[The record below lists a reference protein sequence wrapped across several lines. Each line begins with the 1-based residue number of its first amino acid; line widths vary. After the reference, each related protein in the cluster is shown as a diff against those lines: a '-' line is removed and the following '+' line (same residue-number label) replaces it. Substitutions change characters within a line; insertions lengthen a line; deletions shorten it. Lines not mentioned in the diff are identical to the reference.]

1 MNGRL
6 NGQRERG
13 SLSQQPENQEDS
25 WGIER
30 EAMAKRK
37 PNWGAT
43 PWKITFRGRRAA
55 LPDHVDF
62 AVVGGGFAGLSA
74 AAWLAKLAPKKTVL
88 LLEAERVGNGAS
100 GRTGGMALAQT
111 AAGDLPGLGDVLRG
125 YRNILRVLRV
135 DAELEL
141 PGVWEVARHEKSM
154 EGKKVHPLKNSPID
168 WEDSG
173 RVRAVSIFPGG
184 TVDPGKVVAGL
195 ARAATRAGAQ
205 VVEEAT
211 VVRMEFSDPVRL
223 HIERKFARR
232 AERKIVTANKVLLA
246 TNAASR
252 ELAGK
257 IYSRKESSEP
267 RLTFAV
273 ATAPLTKKQL
283 MALGMDSGR
292 PFYSVDFPYL
302 WGRMLKNRGMIFGS
316 GLVPAFGKFLREDAA
331 RAKSA
336 EAGVIK
342 LWGGLERFDVR
353 RGEAAARL
361 RSLEKRVRLLHPEL
375 KKVRI
380 THSWG
385 GPILTT
391 KDFMPTF
398 RAHPE
403 SKNVV
408 VLGGFSGHGVALS
421 VYLGSWAAEH
431 FLGKR
436 RLPRWHKS

>member
-1 MNGRL
+1 MENT
-6 NGQRERG
+6 N
-13 SLSQQPENQEDS
+13 QQGS
-25 WGIER
+25 WGHR
-30 EAMAKRK
+30 TGAMAKK
-37 PNWGAT
+37 KANWGET
-43 PWKITFRGRRAA
+43 PWKIAFRGRRAAA

-125 YRNILRVLRV
+125 YRKILRDLRV
-135 DAELEL
+135 DAELDL

-173 RVRAVSIFPGG
+173 RVRAVSTSSGG
-184 TVDPGKVVAGL
+184 TINPGKVVSGL
-195 ARAATRAGAQ
+195 ARAVSRAGAQ
-205 VVEEAT
+205 IVEQAE
-211 VVRMEFSDPVRL
+211 VVRMEFSDPERL
-223 HIERKFARR
+223 HVERKLKRGVEKTIITAK
-232 AERKIVTANKVLLA
+232 KILLA

-257 IYSRKESSEP
+257 IYASKASSEP

-273 ATAPLTKKQL
+273 ATAPLTKKQIA
-283 MALGMDSGR
+283 ALGMDSGR

-316 GLVPAFGKFLREDAA
+316 GLVPAFGRFSREDAI
-331 RAKSA
+331 RRKSA
-336 EAGVIK
+336 EAGVMK

-353 RGEAAARL
+353 HGEPAARL
-361 RSLEKRVRLLHPEL
+361 RSLEKRVRLLHPAM
-375 KKVRI
+375 KNIRI
-380 THSWG
+380 THRWG

-403 SKNVV
+403 SQNVV

-421 VYLGSWAAEH
+421 VYLGKWAAES
-431 FLGKR
+431 LNGKR
-436 RLPRWHKS
+436 SLPTWNRR

>member
-1 MNGRL
+1 L
-6 NGQRERG
+6 
-13 SLSQQPENQEDS
+13 PEN
-25 WGIER
+25 
-30 EAMAKRK
+30 
-37 PNWGAT
+37 
-43 PWKITFRGRRAA
+43 
-55 LPDHVDF
+55 VDF
-62 AVVGGGFAGLSA
+62 AVVGGGFTGLSA
-74 AAWLAKLAPKKTVL
+74 GAWLARLAPKKTVL
-88 LLEAERVGNGAS
+88 LLEAECVGNGAS

-125 YRNILRVLRV
+125 YRKILRDLRV

-141 PGVWEVARHEKSM
+141 PGVWEVGRHEKSM
-154 EGKKVHPLKNSPID
+154 EGKKVRPLKNSPID

-173 RVRAVSIFPGG
+173 RVRAVNTFPGG
-184 TVDPGKVVAGL
+184 MVNPGKVVSGL
-195 ARAATRAGAQ
+195 AQAANRSGAQ
-205 VVEEAT
+205 IVEEAE

-223 HIERKFARR
+223 HIERKLARGIEKR
-232 AERKIVTANKVLLA
+232 VVTAKNVLLA

-252 ELAGK
+252 ELAGS
-257 IYSRKESSEP
+257 IYSRKELSEP
-267 RLTFAV
+267 RLTFAI
-273 ATAPLTKKQL
+273 ATAPLTKKQIT
-283 MALGMDSGR
+283 ALGMESGR

-302 WGRMLKNRGMIFGS
+302 WGRMLKGRGMIFGS
-316 GLVPAFGKFLREDAA
+316 GLVPAFGKFLHEDAA

-353 RGEAAARL
+353 RGEPAARL

-380 THSWG
+380 THRWG

-421 VYLGSWAAEH
+421 VYLGRWAAEH

>member
-1 MNGRL
+1 V
-6 NGQRERG
+6 
-13 SLSQQPENQEDS
+13 
-25 WGIER
+25 
-30 EAMAKRK
+30 AKRK
-37 PNWGAT
+37 ANWGET
-43 PWKITFRGRRAA
+43 PWKITFRGRWTA

-62 AVVGGGFAGLSA
+62 AVVGGGFTGLSA

-100 GRTGGMALAQT
+100 ERTGGIALAQT

-125 YRNILRVLRV
+125 YREILRDLRV
-135 DAELEL
+135 DAELQL
-141 PGVWEVARHEKSM
+141 PGVWEVARHKKSM
-154 EGKKVHPLKNSPID
+154 DGKQVRPLKNSPID

-173 RVRAVSIFPGG
+173 RVRAVSAFPGG
-184 TVDPGKVVAGL
+184 TVNPGNVVSGL

-205 VVEEAT
+205 VVEGAG

-223 HIERKFARR
+223 HVERKLARR
-232 AERKIVTANKVLLA
+232 VERKIVTANKVLLA

-257 IYSRKESSEP
+257 IYSRKELSEP

-273 ATAPLTKKQL
+273 ATAPLTKKQIT
-283 MALGMDSGR
+283 ALGMDSGR

-316 GLVPAFGKFLREDAA
+316 GLVPAFGKFLREDAV
-331 RAKSA
+331 RAKSV
-336 EAGVIK
+336 EASVEK
-342 LWGGLERFDVR
+342 LWGGLERFNVR
-353 RGEAAARL
+353 HGEPAARL
-361 RSLEKRVRLLHPEL
+361 RSLEKRVRLLHPAM
-375 KKVRI
+375 KNARI
-380 THSWG
+380 THRWG

-403 SKNVV
+403 SKNAV

-421 VYLGSWAAEH
+421 VYLGKWAAQS
-431 FLGKR
+431 LNGR
-436 RLPRWHKS
+436 RSLPTWNRR

>member
-1 MNGRL
+1 
-6 NGQRERG
+6 
-13 SLSQQPENQEDS
+13 
-25 WGIER
+25 
-30 EAMAKRK
+30 MAKKR
-37 PNWGAT
+37 PNWGET
-43 PWKITFRGRRAA
+43 PWRITFQSRGTT
-55 LPDHVDF
+55 LPEHVDF

-74 AAWLAKLAPKKTVL
+74 AAWLARLAPKKTVV

-100 GRTGGMALAQT
+100 GRTGGMALAET

-125 YRNILRVLRV
+125 YRKILRDLRV

-173 RVRAVSIFPGG
+173 RVRAVSTFPGG
-184 TVDPGKVVAGL
+184 TVNPGKVVSGL
-195 ARAATRAGAQ
+195 ARAAGRAGAQ
-205 VVEEAT
+205 IVEEAE

-223 HIERKFARR
+223 HVTRKLARR
-232 AERKIVTANKVLLA
+232 VDRKIVTANKVLLA

-257 IYSRKESSEP
+257 IYPRKESSEP

-273 ATAPLTKKQL
+273 STAPLTRKQVT
-283 MALGMDSGR
+283 ALGMDSGR

-316 GLVPAFGKFLREDAA
+316 GLVPAFGKLLREDAV

-353 RGEAAARL
+353 HGEPAVRL
-361 RSLEKRVRLLHPEL
+361 RSLEKRVRLLHPAM

-380 THSWG
+380 THRWG

-398 RAHPE
+398 AAHPE
-403 SKNVV
+403 SQNVV

-421 VYLGSWAAEH
+421 VYLGRWAAEYL
-431 FLGKR
+431 LGKR

>member
-1 MNGRL
+1 
-6 NGQRERG
+6 
-13 SLSQQPENQEDS
+13 
-25 WGIER
+25 
-30 EAMAKRK
+30 
-37 PNWGAT
+37 
-43 PWKITFRGRRAA
+43 
-55 LPDHVDF
+55 VDF
-62 AVVGGGFAGLSA
+62 AVVGGGFTGLSA
-74 AAWLAKLAPKKTVL
+74 GAWLARLAPKKTVL
-88 LLEAERVGNGAS
+88 LLEAECVGNGAS

-125 YRNILRVLRV
+125 YRKILRDLRV

-141 PGVWEVARHEKSM
+141 PGVWEVGRHEKSM
-154 EGKKVHPLKNSPID
+154 EGKKVRPLTNSPID

-173 RVRAVSIFPGG
+173 RVRAVNTFPGG
-184 TVDPGKVVAGL
+184 TVNPGKVVSGL
-195 ARAATRAGAQ
+195 AQAANRSGAQ
-205 VVEEAT
+205 IVEEAE

-223 HIERKFARR
+223 RIERKLARGIEKR
-232 AERKIVTANKVLLA
+232 VVTAKKVLLA

-252 ELAGK
+252 ELAGS
-257 IYSRKESSEP
+257 IYSRKELSEP
-267 RLTFAV
+267 RLTFAI
-273 ATAPLTKKQL
+273 ATAPLTKKQIT
-283 MALGMDSGR
+283 ALGMESGR

-302 WGRMLKNRGMIFGS
+302 WGRMLKDRGMIFGS
-316 GLVPAFGKFLREDAA
+316 GLVPAFGKFLPEDAA
-331 RAKSA
+331 RAKSP

-353 RGEAAARL
+353 RGEPAARL

-380 THSWG
+380 THRWG

-421 VYLGSWAAEH
+421 VYLGRWAAEH

>member
-1 MNGRL
+1 
-6 NGQRERG
+6 
-13 SLSQQPENQEDS
+13 
-25 WGIER
+25 
-30 EAMAKRK
+30 MAKK
-37 PNWGAT
+37 IPNWGEA
-43 PWKITFRGRRAA
+43 PWKIMFRGRWAA

-62 AVVGGGFAGLSA
+62 AVVGGGFTGLSA

-88 LLEAERVGNGAS
+88 LVEAERLGNGAS

-111 AAGDLPGLGDVLRG
+111 AAGDLPGLGDVLSG
-125 YRNILRVLRV
+125 YGKILRDLRV

-141 PGVWEVARHEKSM
+141 PGVWEVARNQESM
-154 EGKKVHPLKNSPID
+154 EGKRVHPLRNSPID

-173 RVRAVSIFPGG
+173 RVRAVGKVPGG
-184 TVDPGKVVAGL
+184 SVDPGKVVSGL
-195 ARAATRAGAQ
+195 ARAAARAGAQ
-205 VVEEAT
+205 IAEDSE
-211 VVRMEFSDPVRL
+211 VVRMEFSDAVRL
-223 HIERKFARR
+223 HVERKLRRRIERR
-232 AERKIVTANKVLLA
+232 IVTAKKVLLA

-252 ELAGK
+252 ELAAK
-257 IYSRKESSEP
+257 TYSRKESSEP

-273 ATAPLTKKQL
+273 ATAPLTKKL
-283 MALGMDSGR
+283 ITSLGMDSGR

-316 GLVPAFGKFLREDAA
+316 GLVPAFGKFLRRDAA
-331 RAKSA
+331 RAKW
-336 EAGVIK
+336 AGAVMK

-353 RGEAAARL
+353 HGEPAARL
-361 RSLEKRVRLLHPEL
+361 RSLEKRVRLLHPAM
-375 KKVRI
+375 KNVRI
-380 THSWG
+380 THRWG

-403 SKNVV
+403 NKNVV

-421 VYLGSWAAEH
+421 VYLGRWAAEH

>member
-1 MNGRL
+1 MG
-6 NGQRERG
+6 
-13 SLSQQPENQEDS
+13 
-25 WGIER
+25 
-30 EAMAKRK
+30 AMAKK
-37 PNWGAT
+37 IPNWGET
-43 PWKITFRGRRAA
+43 PWKIMFRGRRAA

-62 AVVGGGFAGLSA
+62 AVVGGGFTGLSA

-88 LLEAERVGNGAS
+88 LVEAERLGNGAS

-111 AAGDLPGLGDVLRG
+111 AAGDLPGLGDVLSG
-125 YRNILRVLRV
+125 YGKILRDLRV

-141 PGVWEVARHEKSM
+141 PGVWEVARKEESM
-154 EGKKVHPLKNSPID
+154 EGKKVHPLRNSPID

-173 RVRAVSIFPGG
+173 RVRAVGKVPGG
-184 TVDPGKVVAGL
+184 SVDPGKVVSGL
-195 ARAATRAGAQ
+195 ARAAARAGAQ
-205 VVEEAT
+205 IAEDSE
-211 VVRMEFSDPVRL
+211 VVRMEFSDAVQL
-223 HIERKFARR
+223 HVDRKLRRGIERR
-232 AERKIVTANKVLLA
+232 IVTAKKVLLA

-252 ELAGK
+252 ELAAK

-273 ATAPLTKKQL
+273 ATAPLTKKL
-283 MALGMDSGR
+283 ITSLGMDSGR

-316 GLVPAFGKFLREDAA
+316 GLVPAFGKFLREDVA

-336 EAGVIK
+336 EAVMK

-353 RGEAAARL
+353 HGEPAARL
-361 RSLEKRVRLLHPEL
+361 RSLEKRVRLLHPAM
-375 KKVRI
+375 KNVRI
-380 THSWG
+380 THRWG

-403 SKNVV
+403 NKNVV

-421 VYLGSWAAEH
+421 VYLGRWAAQH

-436 RLPRWHKS
+436 RLPRWHES

>member
-1 MNGRL
+1 
-6 NGQRERG
+6 
-13 SLSQQPENQEDS
+13 
-25 WGIER
+25 
-30 EAMAKRK
+30 MAKK
-37 PNWGAT
+37 IPNWGET
-43 PWKITFRGRRAA
+43 PWKIMFRGRRAA
-55 LPDHVDF
+55 LPDDVDF
-62 AVVGGGFAGLSA
+62 AVVGGGFTGLSA

-88 LLEAERVGNGAS
+88 LVEAERLGNGAS

-111 AAGDLPGLGDVLRG
+111 AAGDLLGLGDVLSG
-125 YRNILRVLRV
+125 YGKILRDLRV

-141 PGVWEVARHEKSM
+141 PGVWEVARNEESM
-154 EGKKVHPLKNSPID
+154 EGKKVHPLRNSPID

-173 RVRAVSIFPGG
+173 RVRAVGKVPGG
-184 TVDPGKVVAGL
+184 SVDPGKVVSGL
-195 ARAATRAGAQ
+195 ARAAARAGAQ
-205 VVEEAT
+205 IAEDSE
-211 VVRMEFSDPVRL
+211 VVRMEFSDAVRL
-223 HIERKFARR
+223 HVERKLRRGIERR
-232 AERKIVTANKVLLA
+232 IVTAKKVLLA

-252 ELAGK
+252 ELAAK
-257 IYSRKESSEP
+257 TYSRKESSEP

-273 ATAPLTKKQL
+273 ATAPLTKKL
-283 MALGMDSGR
+283 ITSLGMDSGR

-336 EAGVIK
+336 EAVTK

-353 RGEAAARL
+353 HGEPAARL
-361 RSLEKRVRLLHPEL
+361 RSLEKRVRLLHPAM
-375 KKVRI
+375 KNVRI
-380 THSWG
+380 THRWG

-403 SKNVV
+403 NKNVV

-421 VYLGSWAAEH
+421 VYLGRWAAEH

>member
-1 MNGRL
+1 L
-6 NGQRERG
+6 
-13 SLSQQPENQEDS
+13 PE
-25 WGIER
+25 
-30 EAMAKRK
+30 
-37 PNWGAT
+37 
-43 PWKITFRGRRAA
+43 
-55 LPDHVDF
+55 HVNF

-74 AAWLAKLAPKKTVL
+74 AAWLAKLAAKKTVL

-125 YRNILRVLRV
+125 YQKILRDLRV

-173 RVRAVSIFPGG
+173 RVRAVNTFPGG
-184 TVDPGKVVAGL
+184 TVNPGKVVSGL
-195 ARAATRAGAQ
+195 ARAASRAGAQ
-205 VVEEAT
+205 IVEEAE
-211 VVRMEFSDPVRL
+211 VVRMEFSEPVRL
-223 HIERKFARR
+223 HVERKLARGI
-232 AERKIVTANKVLLA
+232 EKSVVTANKVLLA

-252 ELAGK
+252 ELAGN
-257 IYSRKESSEP
+257 IYASKESSEP
-267 RLTFAV
+267 RLTFAI
-273 ATAPLTKKQL
+273 ATAPLTKQQIA
-283 MALGMDSGR
+283 ALGMESRR

-316 GLVPAFGKFLREDAA
+316 GLVPAFGRFLREDAV

-336 EAGVIK
+336 EACVIK

-353 RGEAAARL
+353 RGEPAARL
-361 RSLEKRVRLLHPEL
+361 RSLEKRVRSLHPAL
-375 KKVRI
+375 KNVKIAHR
-380 THSWG
+380 WG

-391 KDFMPTF
+391 KEFLPTF
-398 RAHPE
+398 CAHPE

-421 VYLGSWAAEH
+421 VYLGKWAAES
-431 FLGKR
+431 LDRKR
-436 RLPRWHKS
+436 SLPTWNRR

>member
-1 MNGRL
+1 
-6 NGQRERG
+6 
-13 SLSQQPENQEDS
+13 
-25 WGIER
+25 
-30 EAMAKRK
+30 MAKRK
-37 PNWGAT
+37 ANWGDT
-43 PWKITFRGRRAA
+43 PWKITFRGRQAA

-74 AAWLAKLAPKKTVL
+74 AAWLARLAPKKTVL

-125 YRNILRVLRV
+125 YRKILRDLRV

-154 EGKKVHPLKNSPID
+154 EGKRIHPLRHSPID

-173 RVRAVSIFPGG
+173 RVRAVGTFPGG
-184 TVDPGKVVAGL
+184 TVNPGKVVSGL

-205 VVEEAT
+205 IVEEAE
-211 VVRMEFSDPVRL
+211 VVRMKFSDEVRL
-223 HIERKFARR
+223 HVKRKLKRGVEKR
-232 AERKIVTANKVLLA
+232 IVTANKVLLA
-246 TNAASR
+246 TNAGSR
-252 ELAGK
+252 ELAGR

-273 ATAPLTKKQL
+273 ATAPLTKKQI
-283 MALGMDSGR
+283 ASLGMDPGR

-316 GLVPAFGKFLREDAA
+316 GLVPAFGKFLREDAV

-336 EAGVIK
+336 EVGVMK

-353 RGEAAARL
+353 HGEPAARL
-361 RSLEKRVRLLHPEL
+361 RSLEKRVRLLHL
-375 KKVRI
+375 AMKNVRI
-380 THSWG
+380 THRWG

-403 SKNVV
+403 SENVV

-421 VYLGSWAAEH
+421 VYLGRWAAEH

>member
-1 MNGRL
+1 
-6 NGQRERG
+6 
-13 SLSQQPENQEDS
+13 
-25 WGIER
+25 
-30 EAMAKRK
+30 
-37 PNWGAT
+37 
-43 PWKITFRGRRAA
+43 
-55 LPDHVDF
+55 VDF
-62 AVVGGGFAGLSA
+62 AVVGGGFTGLSA
-74 AAWLAKLAPKKTVL
+74 GAWLARLAPKKTVL
-88 LLEAERVGNGAS
+88 LLEAECVGNGAS

-125 YRNILRVLRV
+125 YRKILRDLRV

-141 PGVWEVARHEKSM
+141 PGVWEVGRHEKSM
-154 EGKKVHPLKNSPID
+154 EGKKVRPLKNSPID

-173 RVRAVSIFPGG
+173 RVRAVNTFPGG
-184 TVDPGKVVAGL
+184 TVNPGKVVSGL
-195 ARAATRAGAQ
+195 AQAANRSGAQ
-205 VVEEAT
+205 IVEEAE

-223 HIERKFARR
+223 RIERKLARGIEKR
-232 AERKIVTANKVLLA
+232 VVTAKKVLLA

-252 ELAGK
+252 ELAGS
-257 IYSRKESSEP
+257 IYSRKELSEP
-267 RLTFAV
+267 RLTFAI
-273 ATAPLTKKQL
+273 ATAPLTKKQIT
-283 MALGMDSGR
+283 ALGMESGR

-302 WGRMLKNRGMIFGS
+302 WGRMLKDRGMIFGS
-316 GLVPAFGKFLREDAA
+316 GLVPAFGKFLHEDAA

-342 LWGGLERFDVR
+342 LWGGLERFDFR
-353 RGEAAARL
+353 RGEPAARL

-380 THSWG
+380 THRWG

-421 VYLGSWAAEH
+421 VYLGRWAAEH